1 MLDMLDMVTPY
12 YLTLL
17 GSPWSMLRPGY
28 GLAPEE
34 PQMEDMA
41 GRQGAWLIHQLHIDA
56 CQLHARPFL
65 LLPSS
70 TARVASS
77 ATGSWWG
84 EVFLGR
90 EEAATVILTL
100 KCFKSETIREWTPR
114 RILHYGSF
122 C

>member
-1 MLDMLDMVTPY
+1 
-12 YLTLL
+12 
-17 GSPWSMLRPGY
+17 MLRPGY

-70 TARVASS
+70 TARVAPS

-114 RILHYGSF
+114 RLLHYGSF